1 MPPIPEILL
10 VEDNKGDQDLFLGAV
25 AASGLRVTVVIA
37 SEASEA
43 VVRLNRIGR
52 YQDAVLPALIVLDLH
67 LPGLNGQ
74 TLLQVIRTA
83 YRSRKVPVVVFT
95 ASQSPADRLAC
106 EKLGISDFAIK
117 PETIQE
123 LREFVLSLQRFL
135 PGEEAP
141 PKTSRLARLPEDLK

>member
-10 VEDNKGDQDLFLGAV
+10 VEDRKDDQDLFLGAI
-25 AASGLRVTVVIA
+25 AASGLRVTVSIA
-37 SEASEA
+37 SEATEV

-52 YQDAVLPALIVLDLH
+52 YQDATLPALIVLDLQ
-67 LPGLNGQ
+67 LPDLNGQ

-83 YRSRKVPVVVFT
+83 YRSRKVPVVVLT
-95 ASQSPADRLAC
+95 GSQSSADRLAC

-117 PETIQE
+117 PQTIQE

-141 PKTSRLARLPEDLK
+141 PKTSRLARLPDDVR